1 MDEERCMSEFAAAQN
16 IERLKLRIKYLEKDN
31 KDLQMDLEDVEATL
45 QINKNIINTLV
56 DTRSDLSKDSS
67 KLVKKFQKEVEIAQK
82 QKDRVNADRE
92 SIKAELIVTAQMAT
106 NVKSKEEEIA
116 SHYEIELTRMVEQV
130 EKKEYTLQLLEQR
143 LFDWEKFLRKWGR
156 EDPFIRE
163 QLKFLKINPDLK
175 KKKIT
180 NVVEENTLLKKQLK
194 ESLDEIELLHK
205 KVMKMSKN
213 PDDTTFLRDSIIHNR
228 SRIDMFM
235 ANEMFGDDFEPI
247 EEESK
252 EGEITNMATQAS
264 TKRNKVQNYGAN
276 PTDVKRKLKFKHSNL
291 ENELEPF
298 EDKTYQ
304 QIALDINKIKS
315 IKEAY
320 PEEYKEK
327 LENAQVKYI

>member
-1 MDEERCMSEFAAAQN
+1 M
-16 IERLKLRIKYLEKDN
+16 
-31 KDLQMDLEDVEATL
+31 
-45 QINKNIINTLV
+45 
-56 DTRSDLSKDSS
+56 
-67 KLVKKFQKEVEIAQK
+67 
-82 QKDRVNADRE
+82 
-92 SIKAELIVTAQMAT
+92 
-106 NVKSKEEEIA
+106 
-116 SHYEIELTRMVEQV
+116 
-130 EKKEYTLQLLEQR
+130 
-143 LFDWEKFLRKWGR
+143 
-156 EDPFIRE
+156 
-163 QLKFLKINPDLK
+163 KINPDLK